1 MVMPLQS
8 GGDGD
13 DSETGTGGGRRPWRM
28 ELLRDEHSDTK
39 YQQIGSFST
48 LSPQQTVIDAESLL
62 VHLSIDKG
70 IYGL

>member
-1 MVMPLQS
+1 
-8 GGDGD
+8 
-13 DSETGTGGGRRPWRM
+13 M